1 MRLMT
6 IAKSVIGYKLLKRLM
21 NGPSRPT
28 TRRRY

>member
-21 NGPSRPT
+21 NGSRT